1 MKVVPKKETMEEVS
15 RYLDERFE
23 ELEIPMKADATG
35 HIVFDEIYSN
45 IVYYSG
51 ASFASIDCELDGD
64 FLCMEFRDDG
74 VQYNPLEK
82 EDPDLTLETEERPVG
97 GLGIFMVKNM
107 VADFQYAYEQ
117 NENVI
122 RIKIK
127 VA

>member
-1 MKVVPKKETMEEVS
+1 MKVVPSKETMEEVT

-23 ELEIPMKADATG
+23 ELELPMKADTTG

-51 ASFASIDCELDGD
+51 ASYANIDCEMNGD
-64 FLCMEFRDDG
+64 YLCMEFRDDG

-82 EDPDLTLETEERPVG
+82 TDPDLSLSVEERPVG
-97 GLGIFMVKNM
+97 GLGIFMVKKM
-107 VADFQYAYEQ
+107 VDDLQYAYED